1 MNSPLIKSPLVSSPA
16 PLLMDTQ
23 HGFPV
28 SEAMPSAEKRFCLF
42 LFFLILPIF
51 SPCLTLW
58 KSLFKNVLSNTG
70 ETGCPCPAPDQ
81 GGKDTGCGFV
91 LYGC

>member
-1 MNSPLIKSPLVSSPA
+1 MSFVFIHSVVAAGFYSLYTWRMNSPLIKSPLVSSPA

-23 HGFPV
+23 HGFHV

-51 SPCLTLW
+51 FPLPYALE
-58 KSLFKNVLSNTG
+58 KSL
-70 ETGCPCPAPDQ
+70 
-81 GGKDTGCGFV
+81 
-91 LYGC
+91 